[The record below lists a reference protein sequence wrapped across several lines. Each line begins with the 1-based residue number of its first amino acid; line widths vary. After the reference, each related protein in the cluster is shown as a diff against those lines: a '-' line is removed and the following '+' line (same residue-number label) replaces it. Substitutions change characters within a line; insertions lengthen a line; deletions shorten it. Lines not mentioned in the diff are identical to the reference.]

1 MTALTVKKTMNISK
15 EKFVELIK
23 LLGLDDS
30 LVYGDISELG
40 INVWNSQTIAMSIVC
55 PSPFQEVF
63 MEFNYSDDRKM
74 FLSYRGELREFPKKK
89 ILDLAASLSEGKFT
103 VKDLIFS
110 FGKRKRLKVFYDE
123 KTILNVILR

>member
-89 ILDLAASLSEGKFT
+89 DLRSGGFIERRKIYSKRSHLLIWKTKKTKSIL
-103 VKDLIFS
+103 
-110 FGKRKRLKVFYDE
+110 
-123 KTILNVILR
+123 